1 MSGPARLLQLPR
13 SYWRAAL
20 LALFTLFIG
29 TAILLPRYNP
39 VTRGSLQGA
48 ESSGRVWNE
57 IILWRLALM
66 EHVRQHESWP
76 QDIASVAPEIA
87 EPRVRMSSPR
97 PFVLQADIVRDSQM
111 GVLSGTQVL
120 LQLNMPSQDWS
131 CQGGQPPTP
140 PRYLPLNCSP
150 SPSQPEHE
158 PFGWLRNIIWTCALV
173 FGGLA
178 LLWLV
183 RHPLIGPAQLK
194 PGRLRRK
201 PYQHLPQLD
210 RLLRLTGRRSAVL
223 RAAGIRPPDWQRA
236 LRLAGASP
244 AARVRALAE
253 RLSATCKTAEGEWP
267 VPGGMFEWTLP
278 PDLPIALGRCLVY
291 ALPEQLEELEEGE
304 LVRQLRLLQTGGD
317 VVLIVSPHHPQSP
330 MPLLQRHAEDR
341 ANLHAVLDSPGQTE
355 WLMGGEPAQV
365 LLRLLAAQL
374 QVTRISPYQTRG
386 GVTREDVFF
395 GRERLLARV
404 LNREPANYLVVGGR
418 QLGKSSLLKAVQR
431 RLQEHPSIA
440 CNYLSLRDHRLTP
453 RLATQ
458 FGLPVETPL
467 EAIIEHLQSQS
478 QGRRLYLLI
487 DEADLFFRDEARNG
501 YPQLSAL
508 RALSEEGRCWFMLAG
523 FWDLY
528 AAALLDYQSPLRNF
542 GDILAIG
549 GLEPSACQAL
559 ATEPLRRLRVGYA
572 NDALAERLIE
582 ASGRRANLVAIL
594 CQECLQAL
602 GPDERVIEERHLR
615 QALESQ
621 PVQDALVG
629 WGRLSTDEQAC
640 RLDRIA
646 VYHTAQQGHTSLTA
660 LDALVQAHGATGQAQ
675 ALRRSLARLQL
686 AYVLRRDE
694 THGVH
699 DARYVFTIP
708 LLQRQFEPQ
717 ETELLL
723 RQELE
728 SLGRGL
734 NS

>member
-236 LRLAGASP
+236 LRLASASP

-317 VVLIVSPHHPQSP
+317 VVLIVSPQHPQSP

-440 CNYLSLRDHRLTP
+440 CHYLSLRDHRLTP
-453 RLATQ
+453 RLATH

>member
-1 MSGPARLLQLPR
+1 MSGLGRLVQLPR
-13 SYWRAAL
+13 SWWRAAL
-20 LALFTLFIG
+20 LALVTLFIG

-39 VTRGSLQGA
+39 VTRSSLQGA

-66 EHVRQHESWP
+66 DYVRQHESWP
-76 QDIASVAPEIA
+76 QDLASLAPDIA
-87 EPRVRMSSPR
+87 EPRVRMSSPS
-97 PFVLQADIVRDSQM
+97 PFVLQADVARDSQM
-111 GVLSGTQVL
+111 GVLAGTQVL
-120 LQLNMPSQDWS
+120 LQLDRQRWDWS
-131 CQGGQPPTP
+131 CQGGLPPTP

-150 SPSQPEHE
+150 SPGQPEHE
-158 PFGWLRNIIWTCALV
+158 PFGWLRSVIWTSALV
-173 FGGLA
+173 FGSLA

-194 PGRLRRK
+194 PERLRRK

-244 AARVRALAE
+244 GARVRALAE
-253 RLSATCKTAEGEWP
+253 RLSAACKPAQGEWP
-267 VPGGMFEWTLP
+267 VPGDMFEWTLP
-278 PDLPIALGRCLVY
+278 PELPIALGRCLVY
-291 ALPEQLEELEEGE
+291 APPAELEEGE

-330 MPLLQRHAEDR
+330 MPLLQRHAQDR
-341 ANLHAVLDSPGQTE
+341 ANLHVLLDSPGQTE
-355 WLMGGEPAQV
+355 WLLGGAPDQV
-365 LLRLLAAQL
+365 LLRLLATQL

-431 RLQEHPSIA
+431 RLQEHPAIA
-440 CNYLSLRDHRLTP
+440 CHYISLRDHRLTP

-467 EAIIEHLQSQS
+467 EAIIEHLQKQS

-501 YPQLSAL
+501 YPQLSAV

-542 GDILAIG
+542 GEILAIG
-549 GLEPSACQAL
+549 GLEPAACHAL
-559 ATEPLRRLRVGYA
+559 ATEPLRRLRLGFA
-572 NDALAERLIE
+572 NDTLAERLIE

-594 CQECLQAL
+594 CQECLEAL

-615 QALESQ
+615 QAMASQ

-646 VYHTAQQGHTSLTA
+646 VYHTAQQGQTSLTA
-660 LDALVQAHGATGQAQ
+660 LDALVQSHGATGQAQ

-699 DARYVFTIP
+699 DASYVFTIP

-717 ETELLL
+717 ETALLL
-723 RQELE
+723 KQELE
-728 SLGRGL
+728 GLETVL

>member
-1 MSGPARLLQLPR
+1 
-13 SYWRAAL
+13 
-20 LALFTLFIG
+20 
-29 TAILLPRYNP
+29 
-39 VTRGSLQGA
+39 
-48 ESSGRVWNE
+48 
-57 IILWRLALM
+57 
-66 EHVRQHESWP
+66 
-76 QDIASVAPEIA
+76 
-87 EPRVRMSSPR
+87 
-97 PFVLQADIVRDSQM
+97 
-111 GVLSGTQVL
+111 
-120 LQLNMPSQDWS
+120 
-131 CQGGQPPTP
+131 
-140 PRYLPLNCSP
+140 
-150 SPSQPEHE
+150 
-158 PFGWLRNIIWTCALV
+158 
-173 FGGLA
+173 
-178 LLWLV
+178 
-183 RHPLIGPAQLK
+183 
-194 PGRLRRK
+194 
-201 PYQHLPQLD
+201 
-210 RLLRLTGRRSAVL
+210 
-223 RAAGIRPPDWQRA
+223 
-236 LRLAGASP
+236 
-244 AARVRALAE
+244 
-253 RLSATCKTAEGEWP
+253 
-267 VPGGMFEWTLP
+267 
-278 PDLPIALGRCLVY
+278 
-291 ALPEQLEELEEGE
+291 
-304 LVRQLRLLQTGGD
+304 VRQLRLLQTGGD

-330 MPLLQRHAEDR
+330 MPLLQRHAQER
-341 ANLHAVLDSPGQTE
+341 ANLHVLLDSPGQTE
-355 WLMGGEPAQV
+355 WLLCGAPDQV
-365 LLRLLAAQL
+365 LLRLLATQL

-431 RLQEHPSIA
+431 RLQEHPAIA
-440 CNYLSLRDHRLTP
+440 CHYISLRDHRLTP

-467 EAIIEHLQSQS
+467 EAIIEHLQKQS

-542 GDILAIG
+542 GEILAIG
-549 GLEPSACQAL
+549 GLEPAACHAL
-559 ATEPLRRLRVGYA
+559 ATEPLRRLRLGFA

-594 CQECLQAL
+594 CQECLEAL

-615 QALESQ
+615 QAMASQ

-646 VYHTAQQGHTSLTA
+646 VYHTAQQGQTSLTA
-660 LDALVQAHGATGQAQ
+660 LDALVQSHGATGQAQ

-699 DARYVFTIP
+699 DASYVFTIP

-717 ETELLL
+717 ETALLL
-723 RQELE
+723 KQELE
-728 SLGRGL
+728 GLETVL

>member
-1 MSGPARLLQLPR
+1 
-13 SYWRAAL
+13 
-20 LALFTLFIG
+20 
-29 TAILLPRYNP
+29 
-39 VTRGSLQGA
+39 
-48 ESSGRVWNE
+48 
-57 IILWRLALM
+57 M

-140 PRYLPLNCSP
+140 TRYLPLNCSP
-150 SPSQPEHE
+150 SPGQPEHE

-440 CNYLSLRDHRLTP
+440 CHYLSLRDHRLTP

-694 THGVH
+694 THGLH

>member
-97 PFVLQADIVRDSQM
+97 PFVLRADIVRDSQM

-140 PRYLPLNCSP
+140 TRYLPLNCSP
-150 SPSQPEHE
+150 SPGQPEHE

-317 VVLIVSPHHPQSP
+317 VVLIVSPQHPQSP

-395 GRERLLARV
+395 GRERLLARI

-440 CNYLSLRDHRLTP
+440 CHYLSLRDHRLTP

-694 THGVH
+694 THGLH

>member
-236 LRLAGASP
+236 LRLASASP

-317 VVLIVSPHHPQSP
+317 VVLIVSPQHPQSP

-395 GRERLLARV
+395 GRERLLARI

-440 CNYLSLRDHRLTP
+440 CHYLSLRDHRLTP

-694 THGVH
+694 THGLH

>member
-236 LRLAGASP
+236 LRLASASP

-317 VVLIVSPHHPQSP
+317 VVLIVSPQHPQSP

-395 GRERLLARV
+395 GRERLLARI

-440 CNYLSLRDHRLTP
+440 CHYLSLRDHRLTP

-694 THGVH
+694 IHGVH

>member
-1 MSGPARLLQLPR
+1 MKMR
-13 SYWRAAL
+13 SIGAAL

-48 ESSGRVWNE
+48 ESSERVWNE

-140 PRYLPLNCSP
+140 TRYLPLNCSP
-150 SPSQPEHE
+150 SPGQPEHE

-440 CNYLSLRDHRLTP
+440 CHYLSLRDHRLTP

-694 THGVH
+694 THGLH

>member
-236 LRLAGASP
+236 LRLASASP

-317 VVLIVSPHHPQSP
+317 VVLIVSPQHPQSP

-440 CNYLSLRDHRLTP
+440 CHYLSLRDHRLTP

-694 THGVH
+694 THGLH